1 MYVCVSEGHGV
12 NTFFFVHWSV
22 GIFYN
27 KNTEKTID
35 Y

>member
-1 MYVCVSEGHGV
+1 MFVSLKVTGL
-12 NTFFFVHWSV
+12 TLFFFVHWSV